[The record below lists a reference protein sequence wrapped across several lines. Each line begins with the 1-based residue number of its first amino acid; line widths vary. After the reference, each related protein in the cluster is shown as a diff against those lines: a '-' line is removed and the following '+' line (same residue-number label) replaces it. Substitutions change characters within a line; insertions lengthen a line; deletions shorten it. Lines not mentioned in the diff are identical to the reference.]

1 MTGIALGRGTWPVLP
16 PDESRR
22 ALLGFANR
30 AHRAQP
36 MWTKGRGQIPVER
49 VIDRFLSDSREVGC
63 AAIGLNLREGMASV
77 RQNWLP
83 LHTIILPVLGIATWL
98 GIGKVGLEPMALVL
112 AVVLLGNV
120 IAAVHHAEVVAI
132 RVGEPFGT
140 LLLALAVT
148 VIEVGLIISMMLG
161 GKPNPALVRDSIHAV
176 VMLVL
181 HGLAGLCIV
190 VGAFRQRETE
200 FRVEG
205 ANAFLAVLLPM
216 AVLVLV
222 LPNYLLS
229 VPGPFYSPLQLYF
242 VSAAC
247 LGLYVAFLFIQTNWH
262 RAFFLPVGES
272 DSAETHT
279 HPGGRLFVASLMLLP
294 VALLSVV
301 LLAKSLAPALEA
313 GVAAAGAPLATVGV
327 IIAVVVLLPEAT
339 AAVRAAARNQ
349 LQTSIN
355 LALGSAVACIGLTV
369 PTVALLSSWI
379 DQPLELGISGGAT
392 VLMALGFVVAMITYG
407 TGRTNLLSGVVHLVL
422 LATYVFTVF
431 AP

>member
-1 MTGIALGRGTWPVLP
+1 MAAW
-16 PDESRR
+16 
-22 ALLGFANR
+22 LL
-30 AHRAQP
+30 
-36 MWTKGRGQIPVER
+36 V
-49 VIDRFLSDSREVGC
+49 
-63 AAIGLNLREGMASV
+63 
-77 RQNWLP
+77 
-83 LHTIILPVLGIATWL
+83 
-98 GIGKVGLEPMALVL
+98 GKVGLEPLALVL
-112 AVVLLGNV
+112 SAVLLGNV
-120 IAAVHHAEVVAI
+120 IAAVHHAEVVAL

-140 LLLALAVT
+140 LVLAFAVT

-161 GKPNPALVRDSIHAV
+161 AEPNPALLRDSVLAV

-205 ANAFLAVLLPM
+205 ANAFLAVLIPM

-222 LPNYLLS
+222 LPNFLVS
-229 VPGPFYSPLQLYF
+229 VPGPFYSPLQLAF

-247 LGLYVAFLFIQTNWH
+247 LGLYIAFLFIQTNWH
-262 RAFFLPVGES
+262 RGYFLPVGED
-272 DSAETHT
+272 DSAHAR
-279 HPGGRLFVASLMLLP
+279 PSVRMAVGSLGLLS

-313 GVAAAGAPLATVGV
+313 TMEAAGAPLAIVGV
-327 IIAVVVLLPEAT
+327 IIAAIVLLPETA
-339 AAVRAAARNQ
+339 AAVRAAARNR
-349 LQTSIN
+349 LQASIN
-355 LALGSAVACIGLTV
+355 LALGSAVASIGLSV
-369 PTVALLSSWI
+369 PSLALVSAWI
-379 DQPLELGISGGAT
+379 GQPLELGVSAGSS

-407 TGRTNLLSGVVHLVL
+407 TGRTNLLSGIVHLVL